1 MNDSPLRAALRK
13 LLAQGEQA
21 ADNNMRKQFSPQA
34 PNPAESCP
42 ECKVPLEEGK
52 CAKCGYEE
60 KGEDE
65 SALAEALEQ
74 GGAEG

>member
-42 ECKVPLEEGK
+42 ECKVPLDEGK
-52 CAKCGYEE
+52 CAKCGYAAEV
-60 KGEDE
+60 EDE
-65 SALAEALEQ
+65 GALAETLEQ
-74 GGAEG
+74 A

>member
-52 CAKCGYEE
+52 CAKCGYAEE
-60 KGEDE
+60 VEDE
-65 SALAEALEQ
+65 GALAETLEQ
-74 GGAEG
+74 A

>member
-21 ADNNMRKQFSPQA
+21 ADNNMRKQFSPQQA

-42 ECKVPLEEGK
+42 E
-52 CAKCGYEE
+52 
-60 KGEDE
+60 
-65 SALAEALEQ
+65 
-74 GGAEG
+74 